1 MNRGAVL
8 VQFKK
13 EAFECEEANKRRMS
27 WCEKQIEIGIEM
39 EEGEPLGA
47 TPNDKLVITKI
58 QAGTISE
65 GKLRIGDQVKK
76 VNGVECK
83 DTNDFFRA
91 LRYAAPLARITLI
104 RDEKKAEELEAR
116 VNIPEDRARIIQRR
130 DGYVYELATLVWAQ
144 NGPKLGLGIKHFQ
157 NRVLVSRVDPGS
169 LAEKCLVLG
178 DHLCDVDG
186 VPVTDKD
193 VARDLLVKNIQE
205 KGRVTFVVERPDSI
219 DAKQWARHAL
229 AANLLQPPSVQ
240 MNDDVRLIAA
250 AYREALPSLRPPTKS
265 AISSGQPSGGRRV
278 HIVETSATHEIG
290 HDHEGKPLR
299 KVK

>member
-1 MNRGAVL
+1 MA
-8 VQFKK
+8 
-13 EAFECEEANKRRMS
+13 S
-27 WCEKQIEIGIEM
+27 EKTIEIAIDM

-47 TPNDKLVITKI
+47 VPNDKLVITKI
-58 QAGTISE
+58 QSGTIAD

-76 VNGVECK
+76 VNGTECK
-83 DTNDFFRA
+83 NMNDFFRA
-91 LRYAAPLARITLI
+91 LRFAAPVARLTVV

-116 VNIPEDRARIIQRR
+116 VHIPEDRAKIIQRR
-130 DGYVYELATLVWAQ
+130 EGYIYEMATLTWVQ

-169 LAEKCLVLG
+169 LAEKCLVVG

-205 KGRVTFVVERPDSI
+205 RGKVTFVVERPDSI
-219 DAKQWARHAL
+219 EAKQWAKNAL
-229 AANLLQPPSVQ
+229 ATNLMQPPSVQ
-240 MNDDVRLIAA
+240 MNEDVRNIAS
-250 AYREALPSLRPPTKS
+250 AYRAALKTLKPPAKS
-265 AISSGQPSGGRRV
+265 AMTQGATGAKRVQIVDSTSS
-278 HIVETSATHEIG
+278 HEIG
-290 HDHEGKPLR
+290 HDHEGKALR

>member
-1 MNRGAVL
+1 MG
-8 VQFKK
+8 
-13 EAFECEEANKRRMS
+13 S
-27 WCEKQIEIGIEM
+27 EKMIEICIDM

-76 VNGVECK
+76 VNGQNCK
-83 DTNDFFRA
+83 DCNDFFRA
-91 LRYAAPLARITLI
+91 LRFAAPCAKITVN

-116 VNIPEDRARIIQRR
+116 VHIPEDRAKIIQRR
-130 DGYVYELATLVWAQ
+130 EGYVYELATLVWVQ

-186 VPVTDKD
+186 IPVSDKD

-205 KGRVTFVVERPDSI
+205 KGKVTFVVERPDSI
-219 DAKQWARHAL
+219 DAKQWAKQAL
-229 AANLLQPPSVQ
+229 ATNLMQPPSVQ
-240 MNDDVRLIAA
+240 MNEDVKGIASQ
-250 AYREALPSLRPPTKS
+250 YRQALPGLKPPAKS
-265 AISSGQPSGGRRV
+265 AMSTGPNARRV
-278 HIVETSATHEIG
+278 SIIEQTQTHEIG
-290 HDHEGKPLR
+290 HDHEGKALR

>member
-1 MNRGAVL
+1 M
-8 VQFKK
+8 
-13 EAFECEEANKRRMS
+13 
-27 WCEKQIEIGIEM
+27 IEIRIDM

-58 QAGTISE
+58 QSGTISE
-65 GKLRIGDQVKK
+65 GKLRVGDQVKK
-76 VNGVECK
+76 VNDLDCK
-83 DTNDFFRA
+83 DANDFFRA
-91 LRYAAPLARITLI
+91 LRYAAPLARILVV

-116 VNIPEDRARIIQRR
+116 VHIPEDRARIIQRR
-130 DGYVYELATLVWAQ
+130 EGYVYEMATLVWVQ

-186 VPVTDKD
+186 IPVTDKD

-205 KGRVTFVVERPDSI
+205 KGKVTFVVERPDSI
-219 DAKQWARHAL
+219 EAKQWAKNAL
-229 AANLLQPPSVQ
+229 ATNILQPPSVQ
-240 MNDDVRLIAA
+240 MNDDVRNIAA
-250 AYREALPSLRPPTKS
+250 KYRSALKGLKGPEKS
-265 AISSGQPSGGRRV
+265 AMSSSGSSAGKKVQ
-278 HIVETSATHEIG
+278 IVEETATHEIG
-290 HDHEGKPLR
+290 HDHEGKALR

>member
-1 MNRGAVL
+1 MG
-8 VQFKK
+8 
-13 EAFECEEANKRRMS
+13 S
-27 WCEKQIEIGIEM
+27 EKMIEVRIDM

-58 QAGTISE
+58 QSGTIAE
-65 GKLRIGDQVKK
+65 GKLRVGDQVKK
-76 VNGVECK
+76 VNDKDCK
-83 DTNDFFRA
+83 DANDFFRA
-91 LRYAAPLARITLI
+91 LRFAAPTARILVN

-116 VNIPEDRARIIQRR
+116 VHIPEDRAKIIQRR
-130 DGYVYELATLVWAQ
+130 EGYVYEMATLNWVQ

-205 KGRVTFVVERPDSI
+205 KGKVTFVVERPDSI
-219 DAKQWARHAL
+219 EAKQWAKNAL
-229 AANLLQPPSVQ
+229 AANILQPPSVQ
-240 MNDDVRLIAA
+240 MAEDVRNIAS
-250 AYREALPSLRPPTKS
+250 AYRNALKTLKPPAKS
-265 AISSGQPSGGRRV
+265 AMSSAGGGSGKRV
-278 HIVETSATHEIG
+278 EIVEKTSTHEIG
-290 HDHEGKPLR
+290 HDHEGKALR

>member
-1 MNRGAVL
+1 MG
-8 VQFKK
+8 
-13 EAFECEEANKRRMS
+13 S
-27 WCEKQIEIGIEM
+27 EKMIEIVIDM

-58 QAGTISE
+58 QSGTIAE
-65 GKLRIGDQVKK
+65 GKLRVGDQVKK
-76 VNGVECK
+76 VNNQDCK
-83 DTNDFFRA
+83 DANDFFRA
-91 LRYAAPLARITLI
+91 LRFAAPKACILVN

-116 VNIPEDRARIIQRR
+116 VHIPEDRAKIIQRR
-130 DGYVYELATLVWAQ
+130 EGYVYEMATLVWVQ

-186 VPVTDKD
+186 IPVTDKD

-205 KGRVTFVVERPDSI
+205 KGKVTFVVERPDSI
-219 DAKQWARHAL
+219 EAKQWAKNAL
-229 AANLLQPPSVQ
+229 AANILQPPSVQ
-240 MNDDVRLIAA
+240 MNDDVRTIAA
-250 AYREALPSLRPPTKS
+250 AYRQALKGLKPPAKS
-265 AISSGQPSGGRRV
+265 AMSTAGASGGKRV
-278 HIVETSATHEIG
+278 MIVEKTATHEIG
-290 HDHEGKPLR
+290 HDHEGKALR